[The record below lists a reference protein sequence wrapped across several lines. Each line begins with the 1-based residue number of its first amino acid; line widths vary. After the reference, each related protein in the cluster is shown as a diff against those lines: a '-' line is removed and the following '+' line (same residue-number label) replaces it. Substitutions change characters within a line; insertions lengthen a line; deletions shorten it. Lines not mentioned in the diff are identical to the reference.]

1 MIAVNQYN
9 IIKVSDNYA
18 ENILDYLA
26 VEEPLEIRIVY
37 FYNGNAYN
45 KVVSITMCTP
55 GNDEELAIGF
65 LYTEGIIQSY
75 HQVTKVDVGT
85 SDNHHFVIVTV
96 AKDAQLDLSKL
107 ERNFYTTSSCGVCG
121 KSSIDAIKSVCPDF
135 GNDKFEIKLTPSIIY
150 SLPQKLIQKQK
161 VFQSTGGLHASALFN
176 FDGEL
181 ISLRED
187 VGRHNALDKLIGNA
201 LKNDMIPLNGSILL
215 LSGRASF
222 ELIQKAY
229 MAGIKVI
236 VAIGAPSSLA
246 VELATESDITLIG
259 FLRQE
264 KFNIYSSNYRIE
276 Y

>member
-1 MIAVNQYN
+1 MIAVNQFN
-9 IIKVSDNYA
+9 IIKVSDNFA

-37 FYNGNAYN
+37 FDNGNLCD
-45 KVVSITMCTP
+45 KVISITMCTP
-55 GNDEELAIGF
+55 GNDENLALGF

-75 HQVTKVDVGT
+75 HQVAKVDVGT
-85 SDNHHFVIVTV
+85 SDNHHFVIVTL
-96 AKDAQLDLSKL
+96 AKEVQLDLSKL

-121 KSSIDAIKSVCPDF
+121 KSSIDAIKTVRPEF
-135 GNDKFEIKLTPSIIY
+135 GNDKFEIKLKPSIIY

-181 ISLRED
+181 ILLRED
-187 VGRHNALDKLIGNA
+187 VGRHNALDKLIGEA
-201 LKNDMIPLNGSILL
+201 LKNDTIPLNGSILL

-229 MAGIKVI
+229 MADIKVI
-236 VAIGAPSSLA
+236 VAIGAPSTLA
-246 VELATESDITLIG
+246 VKLATESDITLIG

-264 KFNIYSSNYRIE
+264 KFNIYSSNYRID

>member
-1 MIAVNQYN
+1 MIAVNQFN
-9 IIKVSDNYA
+9 IIKVSDNFA

-37 FYNGNAYN
+37 FDNGNLCD
-45 KVVSITMCTP
+45 KVISITMCTP
-55 GNDEELAIGF
+55 GNDENLALGF

-75 HQVTKVDVGT
+75 HQVAKVDVGR
-85 SDNHHFVIVTV
+85 SDNHHFVIVTL
-96 AKDAQLDLSKL
+96 AKEVQLDLSKL

-121 KSSIDAIKSVCPDF
+121 KSSIDAIKTVRPEF
-135 GNDKFEIKLTPSIIY
+135 GNDKFEIKLKPSIIY

-181 ISLRED
+181 ILLRED
-187 VGRHNALDKLIGNA
+187 VGRHNALDKLIGEA
-201 LKNDMIPLNGSILL
+201 LKNDTIPLNGSILL

-229 MAGIKVI
+229 MADIKVI
-236 VAIGAPSSLA
+236 VAIGAPSTLA
-246 VELATESDITLIG
+246 VKLATESDITLIG

-264 KFNIYSSNYRIE
+264 KFNIYSSNYRID

>member
-1 MIAVNQYN
+1 MIAINQFN
-9 IIKVSDNYA
+9 IIKVSNNFS

-26 VEEPLEIRIVY
+26 VEEPLEIRIKY
-37 FYNGNAYN
+37 FDNGNSCN

-55 GNDEELAIGF
+55 ENDEELAIGF

-75 HQVTKVDVGT
+75 HQISKVEVGI
-85 SDNHHFVIVTV
+85 SDNHHFVIVTIANDV
-96 AKDAQLDLSKL
+96 QLDLSKL

-121 KSSIDAIKSVCPDF
+121 KSSIEAIKIVRANF
-135 GNDKFEIKLTPSIIY
+135 GDDNFDIKLAPSIIY
-150 SLPQKLIQKQK
+150 SLPHKLIQKQK

-201 LKNDMIPLNGSILL
+201 LKNEMIPINGSILL

-246 VELATESDITLIG
+246 VDLAMQSGITLIG

-264 KFNIYSSNYRIE
+264 KFNIYSSYHRVE